1 MSALCLLHGF
11 TGHPASFQ
19 KVLAQ
24 LPLQTRVVCP
34 VLPGHDG
41 SEPSPGAAPDFQSA
55 VDRLADELRAAHLGP
70 LHLCGYSLGARV
82 ALGLLVSHPEL
93 FAGATLISVHP
104 GLTDPAERRERAAAD
119 ERWAALLQDQ
129 GLAEFLQ
136 QWARQP
142 LFATQA
148 ALPAAVLAAQD
159 AVRRRHS
166 ATGLALALRV
176 LGLAQMPDYAAAL
189 PALRLPVRLVVGAHD
204 PKFLALAERVAA
216 RLPQA
221 AVVRV
226 PSVGHNVLLEAPDAV
241 CALLGAPPPPAP
253 AALPPR
259 FT

>member
-1 MSALCLLHGF
+1 M
-11 TGHPASFQ
+11 
-19 KVLAQ
+19 LAQ

-34 VLPGHDG
+34 VLLGHDG
-41 SEPSPGAAPDFQSA
+41 SDPSPGAPPDFESA
-55 VDRLADELRAAHLGP
+55 VDHLAEELRAAHLGP

-82 ALGLLVSHPEL
+82 ALGLLVRHPEL
-93 FAGATLISVHP
+93 FTRATLIAVHP
-104 GLTDPAERRERAAAD
+104 GLSAAAERGERLAAD
-119 ERWAALLQDQ
+119 ERWAMLLMDQ
-129 GLAEFLQ
+129 GLPEFLPK
-136 QWARQP
+136 WAQQP
-142 LFATQA
+142 LFATQT

-166 ATGLALALRV
+166 AQGLALSLRV
-176 LGLAQMPDYAAAL
+176 LGLSQMPDYTAAL

-204 PKFLALAERVAA
+204 AKFLALAERAAA

-226 PSVGHNVLLEAPDAV
+226 PGIGHNVLLEAPDAV